1 MALTETLVRGERRK
15 VPTREHLALAQLV
28 RAEDVRVPAPA
39 APAEPPCSMS
49 ESLAHGLVNRL
60 TAESRDDDLV
70 ACLSAGMPA
79 LPIKPAAAFR
89 AGCRW
94 LEATIPAGLL
104 IGRVHI
110 GEARGKNKDSA
121 YGILHWSPRE
131 DARSLVA
138 SLILLE
144 VRKLR
149 VTATDLVDVTGHALM
164 RLFYRLKTTDSA
176 VVLAELSAAVLTFDH
191 WAAVLDRF
199 LVGCSVLVPTPTG
212 VLAVATNRIPGSTSA
227 GFVGAYLDL
236 AFAPPR
242 QRCAPRRSQA
252 GICRTRDRRQHLAV
266 PASDASQGRRDARAN
281 AGNGRRAAQPRPAS
295 AASFRPSASSRM
307 AFPLGVV
314 AHFCKK

>member
-1 MALTETLVRGERRK
+1 MALTETLVRGERRR

-28 RAEDVRVPAPA
+28 RAEDVRVPSPA

-60 TAESRDDDLV
+60 TSESREADLV

-94 LEATIPAGLL
+94 LDATIPAGLM
-104 IGRVHI
+104 IGR
-110 GEARGKNKDSA
+110 GYTGDARGKKKDSR
-121 YGILHWSPRE
+121 YGIIHWSPRE

-149 VTATDLVDVTGHALM
+149 VTCTDFLEVTGHALM

-199 LVGCSVLVPTPTG
+199 PVGCSVLVPTPTG
-212 VLAVATNRIPGSTSA
+212 VLAVAANRVPGSTSA
-227 GFVGAYLDL
+227 GCVGRTWISHSRLQDNPARLDAAKR
-236 AFAPPR
+236 AFAERGIVVNVWPFPLLTPARIVAMRDQTQATGADLLNRVLQAQFPP
-242 QRCAPRRSQA
+242 
-252 GICRTRDRRQHLAV
+252 
-266 PASDASQGRRDARAN
+266 GRRLPDEWH
-281 AGNGRRAAQPRPAS
+281 
-295 AASFRPSASSRM
+295 FR
-307 AFPLGVV
+307 
-314 AHFCKK
+314 

>member
-176 VVLAELSAAVLTFDH
+176 DVLAELSAGVLPFNH
-191 WAAVLDRF
+191 WAAVLGRLPKD
-199 LVGCSVLVPTPTG
+199 CDVLVPTPTG

-227 GFVGAYLDL
+227 GFVGRTWISHSRLQDNAARLDAAKR
-236 AFAPPR
+236 AFAERGIVVNIWPFPLLTPAR
-242 QRCAPRRSQA
+242 VAAMREQTQA
-252 GICRTRDRRQHLAV
+252 TGAELLNRVLQAQL
-266 PASDASQGRRDARAN
+266 PSGRRL
-281 AGNGRRAAQPRPAS
+281 PAEW
-295 AASFRPSASSRM
+295 
-307 AFPLGVV
+307 
-314 AHFCKK
+314 HFL

>member
-176 VVLAELSAAVLTFDH
+176 DVLAELSAGVLPFNH
-191 WAAVLDRF
+191 WADVLGRLPKDCDI
-199 LVGCSVLVPTPTG
+199 LLPTPTG

-227 GFVGAYLDL
+227 GFVGRTWISHSRLQDNAARLDAAKR
-236 AFAPPR
+236 AFAERGIVVNIWPFPLLTPARVAAMREQTQATGAELLNRVLQAQLPP
-242 QRCAPRRSQA
+242 
-252 GICRTRDRRQHLAV
+252 
-266 PASDASQGRRDARAN
+266 GRRL
-281 AGNGRRAAQPRPAS
+281 PAEW
-295 AASFRPSASSRM
+295 
-307 AFPLGVV
+307 
-314 AHFCKK
+314 HFG